1 VTVVAPVPDGDV
13 RKAPDL
19 PDRLSDAERRTE
31 QMRTAQTF
39 FVERIDTPTG
49 RMRIVCDEA
58 ERLRAV
64 DWDDHEPRM
73 LGLLR
78 RYYGP
83 HAVSLRETAR
93 RSRAAHDLS
102 AYFEG
107 DLDAVAALATETNGT
122 PFQRAVW
129 AALRRIP
136 AGRTMSYGTL
146 AAAIGQPNAV
156 RAVGAANGANPI
168 AIVVPCHR
176 VIGANA
182 SLTGYGGGLHRKRW
196 LLAHERGERPLFDQG
211 PAPDAR

>member
-1 VTVVAPVPDGDV
+1 MS
-13 RKAPDL
+13 R
-19 PDRLSDAERRTE
+19 
-31 QMRTAQTF
+31 AQTF
-39 FVERIDTPTG
+39 FVEHIETPTG
-49 RMRIVCDEA
+49 RMRIVSDEA

-73 LGLLR
+73 LDLLR
-78 RYYGP
+78 RYYGR

-93 RSRAAHDLS
+93 QSHAAHALG
-102 AYFEG
+102 AYFAG
-107 DLDAVAALATETNGT
+107 DLDAIAALATETNGT

-136 AGRTMSYGTL
+136 AGCTVSYGAL

-211 PAPDAR
+211 AAPDAR

>member
-1 VTVVAPVPDGDV
+1 LAEGAGD
-13 RKAPDL
+13 ADL
-19 PDRLSDAERRTE
+19 RIE
-31 QMRTAQTF
+31 QMSRTQTF
-39 FVERIDTPTG
+39 FVEHIETPTG
-49 RMRIVCDEA
+49 RMRVVSDEA
-58 ERLRAV
+58 QRLRAV
-64 DWDDHEPRM
+64 DWDDDEPRM

-93 RSRAAHDLS
+93 QSHAGHALG
-102 AYFEG
+102 AYFAG
-107 DLDAVAALATETNGT
+107 DFDAIAALATETNGT
-122 PFQRAVW
+122 PFQRSVW

-136 AGRTMSYGTL
+136 AGRTISYGAL

-182 SLTGYGGGLHRKRW
+182 TLTGYGGGLHRKRW

-211 PAPDAR
+211 AAPAAR